1 MIIEN
6 YFSEIT
12 ATIIVVLVMLIIR
25 FVARTLI
32 KKFAVRFDIADHRYR
47 LIIKYFDLIFTTL
60 FVMSVIPI
68 WGINFK
74 NIGIVFSS
82 IFAVIGVALFAQWS
96 ILSNITAGI
105 IIFFTIPY
113 KIGDK
118 IKIHDKDFYEDPLT
132 IIDIKAFHLILKSDQ
147 GELKAYPNN
156 LILQKGVTL
165 LKNQEP
171 IFNELSSEDKNLS
184 DTID

>member
-1 MIIEN
+1 MFVKN

-12 ATIIVVLVMLIIR
+12 TTCIVVLVLLIIR
-25 FVARTLI
+25 FVARSLI
-32 KKFAVRFDIADHRYR
+32 KKFAVRFHIADHRYR
-47 LIIKYFDLIFTTL
+47 LIIKYFDLIFTSL
-60 FVMSVIPI
+60 FVTSIIPI

-105 IIFFTIPY
+105 IIFFTIPF

-118 IKIHDKDFYEDPLT
+118 IIIHDKDFYEDPLT
-132 IIDIKAFHLILKSDQ
+132 IIDIKAFHVILKSEQ

-165 LKNQEP
+165 LKGQESVLTE
-171 IFNELSSEDKNLS
+171 ISTEDKNLS
-184 DTID
+184 ETID